1 MRERNRMGGF
11 ITATRESGV
20 FKQIRSPRRVGQI
33 VGMES
38 KRNTRGTRC
47 DYAMVRWDHL
57 QTPSMHAIFRLERI
71 PEP

>member
-1 MRERNRMGGF
+1 MGGF
-11 ITATRESGV
+11 ITSSKQSGV
-20 FKQIRSPRRVGQI
+20 FKQIRSPRRIGQI

-71 PEP
+71 PES